1 MSIKI
6 FKQPQTQ
13 RAYYNKYQNMYNN
26 NVYKIGIHF
35 SSLELFIKILGFY
48 TDASQF
54 VYAYGIKLNNETK
67 EETKEYIDIPVCYY
81 TFKYSG

>member
-35 SSLELFIKILGFY
+35 SSLELFINFSGGEIFLPSTVPIFFAFFGLHAIFG
-48 TDASQF
+48 TSEP
-54 VYAYGIKLNNETK
+54 VPR
-67 EETKEYIDIPVCYY
+67 EEISRRI
-81 TFKYSG
+81 

>member
-13 RAYYNKYQNMYNN
+13 RAYYNKYQNIYTSKE
-26 NVYKIGIHF
+26 YKVRIHS

-48 TDASQF
+48 TDASEF

-67 EETKEYIDIPVCYY
+67 QETKEYVDIPVCYY
-81 TFKYSG
+81 TFTYSG